1 VKSTSSGSLHLSSSD
16 ENKCP
21 QVAIVSAQAIQSWLL
36 ARLSAL
42 IGVAPSVI
50 DIKEPFASYG
60 LGSTEAVSLSGE
72 LADWLGRTLSP
83 DLAYE
88 YPTIESLAR
97 HLGGSVEIL
106 EAATAA
112 RPAREPG
119 DEPIAIIGIG
129 CRFPGARDPR
139 AFWQLLRDGI
149 DAITEVPPDRFD
161 LDAFY
166 DPDPQA
172 PGKINTRW
180 GGFLEQVDQF
190 DAHFFGIS
198 PREAARMDPQQRL
211 LLEVA
216 WEALEDAGQVR
227 EHLAG
232 TATGVFIGISN
243 NDYGRMQ
250 FSDPALID
258 AYAGTGNALSIA
270 ANRLSYLNDFRG
282 PSIAID
288 TACSSSLV
296 AVHLACRSLWTGE
309 STLALAGGVNLILS
323 PAISI
328 NFSKAGVMAPDGR
341 CKTFDSQ
348 ANGYVRSEGAG
359 VVVLKPLAQAL
370 ADADPIYAVIRG
382 SAMNQ
387 DGRSNGLMAPNP
399 IAQEAV
405 LREAYRRARVSP
417 GRVQYVEAHGTGTF
431 LGDPIEAKA
440 LGAVLAIDRPP
451 GRPCAIGSVKTNVGH
466 LEAAAGIAG
475 LIKVALSLKHRE
487 IPPSLHFHEANPNI
501 PFDALPLRVPAEL
514 GPWPA
519 EAGHA
524 VAGVS
529 SFGFGGT
536 NAHVVLAEAPHADS
550 SRLSAGSQTD
560 NLPASSLDL
569 PSASLLPL
577 SARSP
582 DALRSAASAY
592 RDLLIN
598 ARPHSSLRDICYTAS
613 VRRSHHE
620 HRLALVGNSSA
631 QLAGGLEAFLTG
643 EARPGLSSGRSVSS
657 RQRKLVFV
665 FPGQGSQWFG
675 MGRTLLAHEPVFREV
690 IERCDRAMRPYCD
703 WSLLAE
709 LDATDPA
716 QSRLGEIDI
725 LQPAL
730 FAIQVALAALWRA
743 WGIEP
748 HAVVGHSMGESA
760 AACVAGALSLEDAA
774 RVICQRS
781 RLIKPTIGHGA
792 MAAVE
797 LPLEDARRALEG
809 YEDRVSIGVSNSPT
823 STVLSGEPAALETIL
838 DKLQRQD
845 VLCSLIKV
853 DFAAHSP
860 QMDHLHDNLVQALAG
875 LEPWPEALPIYST
888 VTGGLIKGME
898 FGARHWARNLR
909 EPVLFATAVQRLLED
924 GYDTFIEVSP
934 HPILLSAIQQGINLL
949 GSEGAVLPSI
959 RRDEDERA
967 MMLGSLGAL
976 YTLGYPI
983 DWSRPYPRAGRC
995 VPLPSYQWQRERCWM
1010 EPTDPHSHALWA
1022 PGSRLESGSHP
1033 LLGRH
1038 FKSADPGGTHFWETT
1053 LDRTVVPWLDDHRIQ
1068 GVALLPASAFIE
1080 MALAAAT
1087 AAFASTSL
1095 VLRNMVLRD
1104 IDFHAALFFPE
1115 AGARTV
1121 QVILAPSADGEASF
1135 DIYSRPAGVGQSS
1148 KSWTRH
1154 ASGKVCPQQDSGV
1167 VPIAVPIIERDGL
1180 AEIEAFRAR
1189 CSERLAGP
1197 DYYAKLEASGI
1208 HYGDTFRSVRELW
1221 RDNGQDL
1228 SEVLSEVQVPEAANA
1243 GLEAYRFHPAF
1254 VDSCLQTLG
1263 AALAAAAPATE
1274 SAESGPADLYMPKH
1288 IDELRMLGRPGTDLS
1303 GTQLWNHAQLQER
1316 KADSVTGE
1324 VRLLDDT
1331 GQVVVEILG
1340 LTFARLDGDAPQ
1352 AIEGNPDHW
1361 LYELQWQPKERAEEP
1376 AVAPDGIN
1384 PGLSPEIN
1392 HKTNPERSPG
1402 SWLIFTDSGGIGEAL
1417 AARIEAAGESSVLVA
1432 RGESF
1437 RRTDDNHFRLDP
1449 ARREDFQQLFEAA
1462 VANLPGCRTI
1472 IHLWSLDTDF
1482 TEQSAVDSLQTAQ
1495 SLGCGSVLPLVQELA
1510 LSQCAYPPRLWLVTQ
1525 GAQAAGE
1532 ASLPLSVAQAPLWG
1546 LGRVIAQEHPTLW
1559 GGLIDLDPRVTL
1571 EAAIARPTM
1580 AADQQMAANQLWRQ
1594 ISAPDGE
1601 DQLAYRQGRR
1611 YVARLIRQRHAAA
1624 AGPFTATPQPVRSPG
1639 QEPTSPATGATG
1651 FPENRARVA
1660 AKGGKLILPFKFRP
1674 DGSYM
1679 IAGGLGDLGL
1689 AVAHW
1694 MVEKGARRIVLLG
1707 RSKLPPR
1714 STWSAA
1720 AAGTRAAHELAE
1732 SAVGEGTRAAS
1743 QIAAIRELEAL
1754 GASVHLGSV
1763 DVANEAELRAFLDEF
1778 RAEGWPPIRGVVHA
1792 AGVLRDGLLEDLD
1805 PSAMDSV
1812 MRPKVIGG
1820 WLLHRLLHDAPLD
1833 FFVLF
1838 SSAGSLLG
1846 QAGQGNYAAANAFLD
1861 ALAHH
1866 RRSQGQPALTIN
1878 WGAWADLGF
1887 ADTPGGKHLA
1897 ARLALAGIKSIP
1909 PKQALEVMER
1919 QLHADSTQV
1928 VVVPLDWRQ
1937 YRKFYPAETEPPLL
1951 FQLAQNEADLAPHE
1965 TDLLQPTDSQGGK
1978 TVLDREALN
1987 AAQPAERHLLL
1998 LSYLTEQVAR
2008 VLGLSTAKLD
2018 VHQPLSNLGLDSL
2031 MAVELK
2037 NRIAVDLGVNVP
2049 MVKFLL
2055 GPSVEQAATI
2065 LVDQLAAGA
2074 STALPALSF
2083 AVPQREA
2090 ASENGRSNGSELA
2103 DVDQLSD
2110 DEVNSLLTDLLA
2122 KEEARE

>member
-1 VKSTSSGSLHLSSSD
+1 V
-16 ENKCP
+16 E
-21 QVAIVSAQAIQSWLL
+21 IVSAQAIQKWLL
-36 ARLSAL
+36 TRLSAL
-42 IGVAPSVI
+42 IGAAPAVI
-50 DIKEPFASYG
+50 DIREPFASYG

-72 LADWLGRTLSP
+72 LADWLGRPLSP

-88 YPTIESLAR
+88 FPTIESLAR

-106 EAATAA
+106 EAAIEGGPVREASDEPIARAQAA
-112 RPAREPG
+112 SARDPG
-119 DEPIAIIGIG
+119 DEPIAIIGLG
-129 CRFPGARDPR
+129 CRFPGAKDAH
-139 AFWQLLRDGI
+139 AFRQLLRDGT
-149 DAITEVPPDRFD
+149 DAITEVPRDRFD

-172 PGKINTRW
+172 PGKLNTRW

-190 DAHFFGIS
+190 DPHFFGIS

-216 WEALEDAGQVR
+216 LEALEDAGQLR
-227 EHLAG
+227 ERLAG

-250 FSDPALID
+250 FRDPALID

-341 CKTFDSQ
+341 CKTFDSR

-359 VVVLKPLAQAL
+359 LVVLKPLAQAI

-382 SAMNQ
+382 SAINQ

-399 IAQEAV
+399 LAQEAV
-405 LREAYRRARVSP
+405 LREAYRRADVSP

-451 GRPCAIGSVKTNVGH
+451 ERPCAIGSVKTNIGH

-475 LIKVALSLKHRE
+475 LIKVALALKHRE
-487 IPPSLHFHEANPNI
+487 LPPSLHFHEANPNI
-501 PFDALPLRVPAEL
+501 PFATLPLRVQTEF

-519 EAGHA
+519 QAGDA
-524 VAGVS
+524 IAGVS

-536 NAHVVLAEAPHADS
+536 NAHVVLAEAPQVDSVRSDADRGMEYPPANFDAPRS
-550 SRLSAGSQTD
+550 SYV
-560 NLPASSLDL
+560 
-569 PSASLLPL
+569 LPL
-577 SARSP
+577 SARSA

-592 RDLLIN
+592 RDLIIN
-598 ARPHSSLRDICYTAS
+598 AGPAASMRDICYTAS
-613 VRRSHHE
+613 VRRTHRE
-620 HRLALVGNSSA
+620 HRLALVGASAA
-631 QLAGGLEAFLTG
+631 QLADGLEAFLQS
-643 EARPGLSSGRSVSS
+643 EAHPGLSSAHSVSS

-675 MGRTLLAHEPVFREV
+675 MGQTLLHQEPVFREV
-690 IERCDRAMRPYCD
+690 IERCDRAMRACGD

-709 LDATDPA
+709 LNATDPS
-716 QSRLGEIDI
+716 QSRLGEIDL

-730 FAIQVALAALWRA
+730 FAIQVALAALWRSR
-743 WGIEP
+743 GIESD
-748 HAVVGHSMGESA
+748 AVVGHSMGECA
-760 AACVAGALSLEDAA
+760 AACVAGVLSLEDAA

-797 LPLEDARRALEG
+797 LPLEDARRALKG

-823 STVLSGEPAALETIL
+823 STVLSGDREALNQIL
-838 DKLQRQD
+838 DRLQRQD
-845 VLCSLIKV
+845 VLSSLIKV

-860 QMDHLHDNLVQALAG
+860 QMDPLRDNLSQALAG
-875 LEPWPEALPIYST
+875 MEPRPAALPIYST
-888 VTGGLIKGME
+888 VTGGLLEGME
-898 FGARHWARNLR
+898 FGPRHWARNLR
-909 EPVLFATAVQRLLED
+909 EPVLFSAAVQRLLED

-934 HPILLSAIQQGINLL
+934 HPILLSAIQQGINHR
-949 GSEGAVLPSI
+949 GSEGAVLPSM

-967 MMLGSLGAL
+967 VMLGSLGAL

-983 DWSRPYPRAGRC
+983 DWRRLYPQAGQC
-995 VPLPSYQWQRERCWM
+995 VSLPSYSWQRERCWM
-1010 EPTDPHSHALWA
+1010 EPEDPHRDA
-1022 PGSRLESGSHP
+1022 PVPRLESGSHP

-1038 FKSADPGGTHFWETT
+1038 FKSAQPGCTHFWEAT
-1053 LDRTVVPWLDDHRIQ
+1053 LDRTVAPWLHDHRIQ
-1068 GVALLPASAFIE
+1068 GVALLPASAYIE
-1080 MALAAAT
+1080 MAMAAAT
-1087 AAFASTSL
+1087 AAFDSTAASDSPAP
-1095 VLRNMVLRD
+1095 VLRDMVLRD

-1115 AGARTV
+1115 AGPRAVHTV
-1121 QVILAPSADGEASF
+1121 QVILAPGAYGEASF
-1135 DIYSRPAGVGQSS
+1135 DIYSRPAGVAQSS

-1154 ASGKVCPQQDSGV
+1154 ASGKVSAQPDSSV
-1167 VPIAVPIIERDGL
+1167 VPNDVPIIQRKL
-1180 AEIEAFRAR
+1180 AGEIQALQAR
-1189 CSERLAGP
+1189 CSERLSGP

-1208 HYGDTFRSVRELW
+1208 HYGPAFQSVRKLW
-1221 RDNGQDL
+1221 RSNGRVSSEVLGQVPSEVHGQAL
-1228 SEVLSEVQVPEAANA
+1228 SEVVGDVKVPATPNA
-1243 GLEAYRFHPAF
+1243 GIEAYRFHPAI
-1254 VDSCLQTLG
+1254 VDACLQTLA
-1263 AALAAAAPATE
+1263 AALATE
-1274 SAESGPADLYMPKH
+1274 SAEAAPSQLYVPTH
-1288 IDELRMLGRPGTDLS
+1288 IDELRMLRQRGARLCS
-1303 GTQLWNHAQLQER
+1303 HAQLRER
-1316 KADSVTGE
+1316 TADSASGE
-1324 VRLLDDT
+1324 VRLMDDA
-1331 GQVVVEILG
+1331 GQVAVEIRG
-1340 LTFARLDGDAPQ
+1340 LRFVRLDGDAPRPI
-1352 AIEGNPDHW
+1352 ADNPHDSVDSNDPRDPDNW
-1361 LYELQWQPKERAEEP
+1361 LYELQWQLKGRVEEP
-1376 AVAPDGIN
+1376 TAAPNGIN
-1384 PGLSPEIN
+1384 PGIYPKIN
-1392 HKTNPERSPG
+1392 PSPG
-1402 SWLIFTDSGGIGEAL
+1402 SWLIFADNGGVGTAL
-1417 AARIEAAGESSVLVA
+1417 AARMQAAGESSVLVT
-1432 RGESF
+1432 RGASF
-1437 RRTDDNHFRLDP
+1437 NRIDDNHFRLDP
-1449 ARREDFQQLFEAA
+1449 AVSEDYRQLFVAA
-1462 VANLPGCRTI
+1462 LATPPRCRGI

-1482 TEQSAVDSLQTAQ
+1482 TETSAADSLQTAQ

-1510 LSQCAYPPRLWLVTQ
+1510 LSRCPDPPRLWMVTQ

-1532 ASLPLSVAQAPLWG
+1532 ASLPLNVVQAPLWG
-1546 LGRVIAQEHPTLW
+1546 LGRVIAQEHPMLW
-1559 GGLIDLDPRVTL
+1559 GGLIDLDPH
-1571 EAAIARPTM
+1571 AALAPSNQRPEV
-1580 AADQQMAANQLWRQ
+1580 AADQLWQQ

-1611 YVARLIRQRHAAA
+1611 YVARLTRHH
-1624 AGPFTATPQPVRSPG
+1624 PV
-1639 QEPTSPATGATG
+1639 PATGS
-1651 FPENRARVA
+1651 PR
-1660 AKGGKLILPFKFRP
+1660 KFRP
-1674 DGSYM
+1674 DGSYL

-1689 AVAHW
+1689 AVACW
-1694 MVEKGARRIVLLG
+1694 MVERGARRLVLLG

-1714 STWSAA
+1714 STWSAVA
-1720 AAGTRAAHELAE
+1720 AEHALTAEPSVVGTRAIA
-1732 SAVGEGTRAAS
+1732 

-1763 DVANEAELRAFLDEF
+1763 DVANESELRAFLDEF

-1792 AGVLRDGLLEDLD
+1792 AGVLRDGLLADLD
-1805 PSAMDSV
+1805 AAAMDSV
-1812 MRPKVIGG
+1812 MRPKVMGG
-1820 WLLHRLLHDAPLD
+1820 WLLHQLLHDAPLD
-1833 FFVLF
+1833 FSVLF

-1866 RRSQGQPALTIN
+1866 RRAQGQPALTIN

-1909 PKQALEVMER
+1909 PKQALAVMER
-1919 QLHADSTQV
+1919 QLRADSTQV

-1937 YRKFYPAETEPPLL
+1937 YRKFYPAGTESPLL
-1951 FQLAQNEADLAPHE
+1951 FELAQNEANQLALSEADLA
-1965 TDLLQPTDSQGGK
+1965 LPTGHQGDK
-1978 TVLDREALN
+1978 KVLDHEALL
-1987 AAQPAERHLLL
+1987 AVQPAERHLLL

-2008 VLGLSTAKLD
+2008 VLGLSSVKLD

-2037 NRIAVDLGVNVP
+2037 NRIAVDLGLNVP
-2049 MVKFLL
+2049 MVKFLQ

-2065 LVDQLAAGA
+2065 LVDQLATGA
-2074 STALPALSF
+2074 SAALPALSL
-2083 AVPQREA
+2083 AVPQREEA
-2090 ASENGRSNGSELA
+2090 PENDRSGGHQLA
-2103 DVDQLSD
+2103 EVDQLSD